1 MHRAITI
8 IHYHLTEEL
17 RDLYLHV
24 EDPCALW
31 LQLRQMFKPVL
42 LQKANDQWETIRFTD
57 FKSVDEYNSALMDIV
72 DGLILCDEIITN
84 EDLIYKTYST
94 FHPEDVQLINKAKKF
109 TIYEDLLS
117 YLLASEQRK
126 QKIILVTIDKADKL
140 LKRIRE
146 LRERVYKCLC
156 HLVFNQIIW
165 LYAIWS
171 LSSRI
176 LFRSLSALSMVT
188 RIRDIIFPLHKRTG
202 LKLS

>member
-1 MHRAITI
+1 MLRGMFELSDYPALNLAGDNYLEWIKNTRVALSSRGLGNCLNEYLNIGILESEMHRAITI
-8 IHYHLTEEL
+8 IRYHLAEEL

-31 LQLRQMFKPVL
+31 LQLGQRFKPVL

-117 YLLASEQRK
+117 YLLASDV
-126 QKIILVTIDKADKL
+126 L
-140 LKRIRE
+140 
-146 LRERVYKCLC
+146 
-156 HLVFNQIIW
+156 
-165 LYAIWS
+165 
-171 LSSRI
+171 
-176 LFRSLSALSMVT
+176 
-188 RIRDIIFPLHKRTG
+188 
-202 LKLS
+202 

>member
-1 MHRAITI
+1 MDNTRVALSSRGLGNCLNECLNIGILESEMHRAITI
-8 IHYHLTEEL
+8 IRYHLTEEL

-31 LQLRQMFKPVL
+31 LQLRQ
-42 LQKANDQWETIRFTD
+42 RFTD
-57 FKSVDEYNSALMDIV
+57 FKSVDEYNSVLMDIV

-109 TIYEDLLS
+109 TIYKDLLS

-146 LRERVYKCLC
+146 LRD
-156 HLVFNQIIW
+156 HM
-165 LYAIWS
+165 A
-171 LSSRI
+171 
-176 LFRSLSALSMVT
+176 
-188 RIRDIIFPLHKRTG
+188 
-202 LKLS
+202 